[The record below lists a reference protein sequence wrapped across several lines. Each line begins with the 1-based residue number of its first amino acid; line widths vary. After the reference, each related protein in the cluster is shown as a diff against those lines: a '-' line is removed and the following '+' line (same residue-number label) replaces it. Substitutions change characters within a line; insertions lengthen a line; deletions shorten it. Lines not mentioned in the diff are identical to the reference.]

1 MKYRDSKGRYSYRE
15 HFEND
20 TETDGSFEKTS
31 DSVLYTWAPNK
42 NVQHEKQLGTW
53 GYLAATGL
61 GAFFSLC
68 LLLVPAQFNLT
79 FDQGMLGSLDYRKV
93 LLGIIIAV
101 GLIVFIVR
109 NIGGRKFNYSVSSSF
124 VDLDERSSDKR
135 IDMEIQIL
143 KNSIQELKSSI
154 TTEESKGEEDVNAED
169 AKTEFHE
176 FSAVEHYIHG
186 ITKSLDRH
194 IELSEKKASRLL
206 DTGTMYLRRGIY
218 FYVASIF
225 VWQVVAHV
233 WGVDKQLIFGVVSC
247 SLTFLVVEFLAA
259 WFLKQYRSFIDS
271 SVQFM
276 RVKSVFDRYLLSYY
290 AVKEFSN
297 EEAGVLAESKA
308 QVLKVL
314 AEEIKWPEALNTKVG
329 DMNHMVQMFDSLAGV
344 LEKMKKVSAK
354 NEKAED

>member
-1 MKYRDSKGRYSYRE
+1 MNYRDSKGRYSYRE
-15 HFEND
+15 NFESDLEN
-20 TETDGSFEKTS
+20 DGSFQKAS
-31 DSVLYTWAPNK
+31 DSVIYTWAPERNA
-42 NVQHEKQLGTW
+42 EKFG
-53 GYLAATGL
+53 GYGKLQYLMATVIAAFMTL
-61 GAFFSLC
+61 F
-68 LLLVPAQFNLT
+68 LLLIPSS
-79 FDQGMLGSLDYRKV
+79 FDLNFIREEVDAIGYKSIATVFFATVVTLICAVRFLDFLKSIRE
-93 LLGIIIAV
+93 AP
-101 GLIVFIVR
+101 
-109 NIGGRKFNYSVSSSF
+109 SSF
-124 VDLDERSSDKR
+124 VDLDERSNDKR
-135 IDMEIQIL
+135 MDMKIQML
-143 KNSIQELKSSI
+143 KESMLELKSSLGAEAASKK
-154 TTEESKGEEDVNAED
+154 EEVVTDD
-169 AKTEFHE
+169 AKTEFYE
-176 FSAVEHYIHG
+176 FSSVEHYIHG

-194 IELSEKKASRLL
+194 IELSEKKASKLL

-271 SVQFM
+271 SIQFM

-297 EEAGVLAESKA
+297 DGSEGLAESKA

-314 AEEIKWPEALNTKVG
+314 AEEIKWPEALTTKAG

-354 NEKAED
+354 NEKAEE

>member
-1 MKYRDSKGRYSYRE
+1 MKYRDNKGRYTYRE
-15 HFEND
+15 DFESELEN
-20 TETDGSFEKTS
+20 DGSFQKAS
-31 DSVLYTWAPNK
+31 DSVLYTWAPK
-42 NVQHEKQLGTW
+42 RSSQKSKLYEKFQ
-53 GYLAATGL
+53 YFMAGL
-61 GAFFSLC
+61 IAFFLSAFLF
-68 LLLVPAQFNLT
+68 LVPS
-79 FDQGMLGSLDYRKV
+79 SLD
-93 LLGIIIAV
+93 LGFVREAV
-101 GLIVFIVR
+101 GAIGAKEILVVCGLITILT
-109 NIGGRKFNYSVSSSF
+109 IGVAAFFDYLKSARRVPSSF
-124 VDLDERSSDKR
+124 VDLDERSNDKR
-135 IDMEIQIL
+135 MDLKIQML
-143 KNSIQELKSSI
+143 KDSMLELKSSLG
-154 TTEESKGEEDVNAED
+154 TEAVKEKEDERTDD
-169 AKTEFHE
+169 AKTEFYE
-176 FSAVEHYIHG
+176 LSSVEHYIHG

-194 IELSEKKASRLL
+194 IELSEKKASKLL

-225 VWQVVAHV
+225 VWQIVAHV

-271 SVQFM
+271 SIQFM

-297 EEAGVLAESKA
+297 EESEGLAESKA

-314 AEEIKWPEALNTKVG
+314 AEEIKWPEALNSKAG

>member
-1 MKYRDSKGRYSYRE
+1 MKYRNNQGRYTYRE
-15 HFEND
+15 DLESEFES
-20 TETDGSFEKTS
+20 DGSFQKAS
-31 DSVLYTWAPNK
+31 DSVLYTWAPK
-42 NVQHEKQLGTW
+42 RKTQKSKLYEKFQ
-53 GYLAATGL
+53 YFMATSI
-61 GAFFSLC
+61 AFLISISL
-68 LLLVPAQFNLT
+68 LFTPS
-79 FDQGMLGSLDYRKV
+79 SLDLSFIREAAGAIGAKEILV
-93 LLGIIIAV
+93 V
-101 GLIVFIVR
+101 FGLITILTIGVAAFVDYLKSVR
-109 NIGGRKFNYSVSSSF
+109 RVPSSF
-124 VDLDERSSDKR
+124 VDLDERSNDKR
-135 IDMEIQIL
+135 MDLKIQML
-143 KNSIQELKSSI
+143 KDSMLELKSSLGA
-154 TTEESKGEEDVNAED
+154 EAVKEKEDERTDD
-169 AKTEFHE
+169 AKTEFYE
-176 FSAVEHYIHG
+176 LSSVEHYIHG

-194 IELSEKKASRLL
+194 IELSEKKASKLL

-271 SVQFM
+271 SIQFM

-297 EEAGVLAESKA
+297 EESEGLAESKA

-314 AEEIKWPEALNTKVG
+314 AEEIKWPEALNSKAG

>member
-1 MKYRDSKGRYSYRE
+1 MMYRDSKGRYTYKKNFASDSE
-15 HFEND
+15 V
-20 TETDGSFEKTS
+20 DGSFEKAS

-42 NVQHEKQLGTW
+42 DEKKERRHVMLQFITVSVLSGFIT
-53 GYLAATGL
+53 
-61 GAFFSLC
+61 
-68 LLLVPAQFNLT
+68 LLLLLFPSSLE
-79 FDQGMLGSLDYRKV
+79 LGSILKSFESLGFKGVLIGTGCVV
-93 LLGIIIAV
+93 LLSMGVMWVYEASKSSRH
-101 GLIVFIVR
+101 L
-109 NIGGRKFNYSVSSSF
+109 SSSF
-124 VDLDERSSDKR
+124 VDLDERSTDKR
-135 IDMEIQIL
+135 VDMKIQMLKDSIL
-143 KNSIQELKSSI
+143 ELKSSLA
-154 TTEESKGEEDVNAED
+154 TDEPSASNEVRTDEV
-169 AKTEFHE
+169 KTEFYE
-176 FSAVEHYIHG
+176 FSSVEHYIHG

-194 IELSEKKASRLL
+194 IELSEKKASKLL

-297 EEAGVLAESKA
+297 DEVAGLAESKA

-314 AEEIKWPEALNTKVG
+314 AEEIKWPEALNTKAG

>member
-1 MKYRDSKGRYSYRE
+1 MNYRDSQGRYAYRE
-15 HFEND
+15 NLESNLD
-20 TETDGSFEKTS
+20 GDGSFEKAS
-31 DSVLYTWAPNK
+31 DSVLYTWAPKINARK
-42 NVQHEKQLGTW
+42 IRVYEKLT
-53 GYLAATGL
+53 YLLAASVAALITL
-61 GAFFSLC
+61 V
-68 LLLVPAQFNLT
+68 LLLTPSSLDLSFIREAMGSLGFSGAAAV
-79 FDQGMLGSLDYRKV
+79 LGS
-93 LLGIIIAV
+93 IAV
-101 GLIVFIVR
+101 LTMFAALISDYLKSVR
-109 NIGGRKFNYSVSSSF
+109 HVPSSF

-135 IDMEIQIL
+135 MDMKLQML
-143 KNSIQELKSSI
+143 KDSMLELKSSFGN
-154 TTEESKGEEDVNAED
+154 EAAGKKEDVKTED
-169 AKTEFHE
+169 ARTEFYE
-176 FSAVEHYIHG
+176 LSSVEHYIHG

-194 IELSEKKASRLL
+194 IELSEKKASKLL

-271 SVQFM
+271 SIQFM

-290 AVKEFSN
+290 AVKEFSS
-297 EEAGVLAESKA
+297 EESGGVAESKA

-314 AEEIKWPEALNTKVG
+314 AEEIKWPEALNTKAG

-354 NEKAED
+354 NEKSEE

>member
-1 MKYRDSKGRYSYRE
+1 MNYRDSQGRFTYRE
-15 HFEND
+15 NLEGNLD
-20 TETDGSFEKTS
+20 SDGSFEKAS
-31 DSVLYTWAPNK
+31 DSVLYTWAPKRNAR
-42 NVQHEKQLGTW
+42 NLRVYEKLS
-53 GYLAATGL
+53 YLFVASIAALITL
-61 GAFFSLC
+61 F
-68 LLLVPAQFNLT
+68 LLLTPSSLDLSFVRET
-79 FDQGMLGSLDYRKV
+79 MGSLGPRGV
-93 LLGIIIAV
+93 ATVIGSIAV
-101 GLIVFIVR
+101 LTMFAAFISDYLRSVR
-109 NIGGRKFNYSVSSSF
+109 HVPSSF

-135 IDMEIQIL
+135 MDMKLQML
-143 KNSIQELKSSI
+143 KDSMLELKSSFGNE
-154 TTEESKGEEDVNAED
+154 TASKKEDVKTDEAR
-169 AKTEFHE
+169 TEFYE
-176 FSAVEHYIHG
+176 LSSVEHYIHG

-194 IELSEKKASRLL
+194 IELSEKKASKLL

-271 SVQFM
+271 SIQFM

-297 EEAGVLAESKA
+297 EESEGLAESKA

-314 AEEIKWPEALNTKVG
+314 AEEIKWPEALNTKAG

>member
-1 MKYRDSKGRYSYRE
+1 MKYRDNKGRYTYRDKLE
-15 HFEND
+15 SEL
-20 TETDGSFEKTS
+20 EGDGSFQKAS
-31 DSVLYTWAPNK
+31 DSVLYTWAPTRK
-42 NVQHEKQLGTW
+42 AQKSKWYGKLQ
-53 GYLAATGL
+53 YFMATVI
-61 GAFFSLC
+61 AFFISLS
-68 LLLVPAQFNLT
+68 LLFTPSDL
-79 FDQGMLGSLDYRKV
+79 DLGFVRQMVGSIGVKDIV
-93 LLGIIIAV
+93 IVFGFIAV
-101 GLIVFIVR
+101 LATMLRVVFDYLNSVR
-109 NIGGRKFNYSVSSSF
+109 SIPSSF
-124 VDLDERSSDKR
+124 VELDERSNDKR
-135 IDMEIQIL
+135 MDIKLQMLEDSML
-143 KNSIQELKSSI
+143 ELKSSFG
-154 TTEESKGEEDVNAED
+154 TEATSQKEDARVDD
-169 AKTEFHE
+169 AKTEFYE
-176 FSAVEHYIHG
+176 LSSVEHYIHG

-194 IELSEKKASRLL
+194 IELSEKKASKLL

-271 SVQFM
+271 SIQFM

-297 EEAGVLAESKA
+297 EESEGLAESKA

-314 AEEIKWPEALNTKVG
+314 AEEIKWPEALNTKAG